1 MPQGGEREGFSSL
14 PLLVGLLI
22 RPSPGICALPSSGF
36 SLSQGLR
43 VSRHEEF
50 YSLFMRIAWPI
61 RRWEVELAALSRIF
75 RIFAADMVSTFGRG
89 LEAGF
94 GAGPLVVW
102 GEVRL
107 GYALHRKGHDVA
119 WPSWWACNI
128 SGGGAYIMGEAMEVR
143 LGEAELRKVWR
154 GSKGLGLGPFWWA
167 CNISG
172 GGAYIMGEA
181 MEVRLG
187 EAELRKVWRG
197 SKGLGLMQPPGPT
210 YRNLWYG
217 RSTGGAFAG
226 TLGGP
231 ADQRKLRLPIRNEK
245 LPLL

>member
-154 GSKGLGLGPFWWA
+154 GSKGLGL
-167 CNISG
+167 
-172 GGAYIMGEA
+172 
-181 MEVRLG
+181 
-187 EAELRKVWRG
+187 
-197 SKGLGLMQPPGPT
+197 MQPPGPT

>member
-1 MPQGGEREGFSSL
+1 VSLPQGGEREGFSSL

-128 SGGGAYIMGEAMEVR
+128 SGGGAYIMVR
-143 LGEAELRKVWR
+143 LWRYDWVKLSCVGFGGVLRA
-154 GSKGLGLGPFWWA
+154 WA
-167 CNISG
+167 WVRSG
-172 GGAYIMGEA
+172 GLATFRAGE
-181 MEVRLG
+181 R
-187 EAELRKVWRG
+187 
-197 SKGLGLMQPPGPT
+197 
-210 YRNLWYG
+210 
-217 RSTGGAFAG
+217 
-226 TLGGP
+226 
-231 ADQRKLRLPIRNEK
+231 I
-245 LPLL
+245 